1 MSPQSLWWLA
11 VWFDWNRGKFRTHQ
25 PGTFPRV
32 SLCNT
37 PCSSTRAMKG
47 DGQDTCKQLDFP
59 SASSVF
65 SVPGIPVGGWRHM
78 LYLYCC
84 LYRFWVCFDF
94 EFGFPFCQ
102 QHPRN
107 LGLCHF
113 EGPGIFRV
121 ACFPAQVTYI
131 CRCGCVLM
139 LVCCGVFMLAMKAFI
154 FCVYSMANKCANAR
168 AIKKNTKISDL
179 GGWHSS
185 FFQRKLV

>member
-1 MSPQSLWWLA
+1 
-11 VWFDWNRGKFRTHQ
+11 
-25 PGTFPRV
+25 
-32 SLCNT
+32 
-37 PCSSTRAMKG
+37 
-47 DGQDTCKQLDFP
+47 
-59 SASSVF
+59 
-65 SVPGIPVGGWRHM
+65 M

-168 AIKKNTKISDL
+168 AIKKKIQKSPIWEAGTL
-179 GGWHSS
+179 RFSNANLFRPKKLHSYPIRI
-185 FFQRKLV
+185 FNRIAFN